1 MSSENKSESAD
12 SNTCDYDTQ
21 YEYNND
27 EHNSTK
33 DYQEI
38 EKYAR
43 SVHRRM
49 VNVKSPHV
57 LNNTKIYTTQ
67 DKYKRSFIKPYVNT
81 KSLLTVDNRLEAS
94 SCNSTTFVP

>member
-27 EHNSTK
+27 DHNSAK
-33 DYQEI
+33 DYAEI

-43 SVHRRM
+43 SVNRRI

-57 LNNTKIYTTQ
+57 LNNTKIYT
-67 DKYKRSFIKPYVNT
+67 P
-81 KSLLTVDNRLEAS
+81 
-94 SCNSTTFVP
+94 